1 MKITAANIK
10 NYLKPFKISPSFDI
24 SKLTTL
30 NSSRDGEEWIDII
43 IPLKLNKNNN
53 FVCIKDINLLSEH
66 VEYAFELYQVFIDF
80 SGPFVGFSI
89 AKD

>member
-1 MKITAANIK
+1 MKKNISSIK
-10 NYLKPFKISPSFDI
+10 NYLKAFDVSPVFNI
-24 SKLTTL
+24 SKLFIV
-30 NSSRDGEEWIDII
+30 NMERDGEKWIDIM

-66 VEYAFELYQVFIDF
+66 VEYAFELYQVFVDF